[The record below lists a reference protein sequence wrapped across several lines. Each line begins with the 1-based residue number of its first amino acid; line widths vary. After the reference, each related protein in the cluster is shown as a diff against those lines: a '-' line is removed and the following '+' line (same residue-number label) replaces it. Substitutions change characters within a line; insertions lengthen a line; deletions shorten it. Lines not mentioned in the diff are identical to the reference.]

1 MKDDGEIE
9 DELPSEDGE
18 AAEAEQDP
26 QTDLPYY
33 PLIEPWNDPAS
44 TSIAAYRLSQRREGE
59 SLRPSAAPSYTAQP
73 YPHDDDLSE
82 LRHRLRGGTVVIP
95 RRPGIWS
102 VTAQELVE
110 TLLLAV
116 LIFLAIA
123 GIPDWVPGA
132 GGGGALQN
140 FRVEGASM
148 EPSLDSGEYLIVN
161 KLGYAEIDLSIFD
174 WLPFFDSGDNPVH
187 HLWGTP
193 SRGDVIVF
201 HSPTN
206 VNRDFIKR
214 IIGVPG
220 DTVQIDRD
228 TGTVRLNGE
237 VIEESYIQGE
247 TTCSSSCG
255 PWVVPERAYFV
266 MGDNRQNSS
275 DSRQGWFV
283 PEGNIIGKALIT
295 YCSPYTPAPCP
306 GGGGPDLG
314 LAPNHKVSI
323 TSEAA
328 AEE

>member
-9 DELPSEDGE
+9 DELPSEEGE
-18 AAEAEQDP
+18 AAEAEQEP
-26 QTDLPYY
+26 QPDLPFD

-44 TSIAAYRLSQRREGE
+44 TSIAAYRPSQRREGE
-59 SLRPSAAPSYTAQP
+59 SLRPSAAPSYTARP
-73 YPHDDDLSE
+73 YPHDDELSE
-82 LRHRLRGGTVVIP
+82 LRHRLREGTVVVP
-95 RRPGIWS
+95 RRRRTWS

-116 LIFLAIA
+116 LIFFAIG
-123 GIPDWVPGA
+123 GIPGR
-132 GGGGALQN
+132 GGGTIQN

-161 KLGYAEIDLSIFD
+161 KLAYAEIDLSLFD
-174 WLPFFDSGDNPVH
+174 WLPLFDSGDNPVH
-187 HLWGTP
+187 HLWDTP
-193 SRGDVIVF
+193 SRGDVVVF
-201 HSPTN
+201 RSPTN

-228 TGTVRLNGE
+228 AGRVRLNGE
-237 VIEESYIQGE
+237 VIEESYIQGK

-255 PWVVPERAYFV
+255 PWVVPEGAYFV

-295 YCSPYTPAPCP
+295 YWRDGSPTL
-306 GGGGPDLG
+306 D

-323 TSEAA
+323 SSEAA

>member
-1 MKDDGEIE
+1 MKDDGELE
-9 DELPSEDGE
+9 DELPSEEGE
-18 AAEAEQDP
+18 AAEAEQELQP
-26 QTDLPYY
+26 DLPYD

-44 TSIAAYRLSQRREGE
+44 ISITTYRLSQRREGE
-59 SLRPSAAPSYTAQP
+59 AVRPSATPSYPALP
-73 YPHDDDLSE
+73 YPRDDDLSE
-82 LRHRLRGGTVVIP
+82 LRHRLRESTVVIP
-95 RRPGIWS
+95 RRRRTWS

-116 LIFLAIA
+116 LIFFAIG
-123 GIPDWVPGA
+123 GIPGRD
-132 GGGGALQN
+132 GGSIQN

-161 KLGYAEIDLSIFD
+161 KLAYAEIDMSLFD
-174 WLPFFDSGDNPVH
+174 WLPFYDSGDNPVH
-187 HLWGTP
+187 HLWDTP

-201 HSPTN
+201 RAPTN
-206 VNRDFIKR
+206 LTRDFIKR

-220 DTVQIDRD
+220 DTVEIDRD
-228 TGTVRLNGE
+228 TNTVMLNGG

-283 PEGNIIGKALIT
+283 PEENIIGKALIT
-295 YCSPYTPAPCP
+295 YWRD
-306 GGGGPDLG
+306 GGPELN